1 MRLFGEELL
10 KNCCCGE
17 ELLLMP
23 VRSPRLFTPH
33 VSREKVLSLF
43 SPPTPTNSR
52 EKRSSIGLLAELAPA
67 TIYGRPDLLPPAS
80 RVTRPDSPPVRLRDP
95 AATPVWRGVASHPSH
110 APCSEQNRATNFRH
124 GQDAHHDSA
133 YSLRPARHAALLI
146 HICPTLLNVIHHV
159 HHSVPEAVVPW
170 SRSSGH

>member
-1 MRLFGEELL
+1 MSHVTRSFPCFHPPRRLQLERKEEFNRAL
-10 KNCCCGE
+10 GG
-17 ELLLMP
+17 
-23 VRSPRLFTPH
+23 
-33 VSREKVLSLF
+33 VSSGHHIW
-43 SPPTPTNSR
+43 PTCP
-52 EKRSSIGLLAELAPA
+52 
-67 TIYGRPDLLPPAS
+67 GRPGLLPPAS

-110 APCSEQNRATNFRH
+110 APCSEQKRATPFRH

-146 HICPTLLNVIHHV
+146 HICPKDLPSVIVHV

-170 SRSSGH
+170 SQSSGHRGQRQGDLPSVCGEPVRRSR